1 MNTREHS
8 STTEHRFGPGSRD
21 FRRTTPDTTKEKW
34 LQTYASQILKV
45 WAQWQTPLGVAT
57 AYIDGIKQDLIR
69 FYDDPLMRTFIEASY

>member
-1 MNTREHS
+1 MKIREHS
-8 STTEHRFGPGSRD
+8 SGTEHRFDTGSPD
-21 FRRTTPDTTKEKW
+21 FRGITPDTTKEKW

-45 WAQWQTPLGVAT
+45 WSQWQTPLGVAT